1 MTLYFAYGSN
11 MSRADMAG
19 RCPCA
24 LALGVAKLTGWRF
37 IVADAGYA
45 SIAPALGG
53 QVIGVLWRLTP
64 RGLAALNA
72 FESLDSGLYVRRQVM
87 VRRDGDAKSAMVYVA
102 RNGGRGRPRPRLS
115 RAGCHGGARMGNAGR
130 IYARLAILVAISVA
144 RCVPN

>member
-11 MSRADMAG
+11 MSRADMAA

-37 IVADAGYA
+37 IIADAGYA

-53 QVIGVLWRLTP
+53 RVIGVLWRITP

-72 FESLDSGLYVRRQVM
+72 FESLDSGLYVRRQIM
-87 VRRDGDAKSAMVYVA
+87 VRHDRDAKSAMVYVA
-102 RNGGRGRPRPRLS
+102 RNGGKGRPRPGYPELVVT
-115 RAGCHGGARMGNAGR
+115 AAREWAMPAEYIR
-130 IYARLAILVAISVA
+130 TLQYWSQSAL
-144 RCVPN
+144 RCAPN